1 MPNKICTINV
11 WNLSGIQI
19 RAPVT
24 KPNTGLI
31 FFRRRNYGRMKIGSK
46 FMRLTPWENRDI
58 LIARYHEKI
67 WVDVYTL
74 RGDAVRIISVRRARK
89 REANLYEE
97 ESQNQ

>member
-1 MPNKICTINV
+1 
-11 WNLSGIQI
+11 
-19 RAPVT
+19 
-24 KPNTGLI
+24 
-31 FFRRRNYGRMKIGSK
+31 MKIGSK

-67 WVDVYTL
+67 WVAVYTL